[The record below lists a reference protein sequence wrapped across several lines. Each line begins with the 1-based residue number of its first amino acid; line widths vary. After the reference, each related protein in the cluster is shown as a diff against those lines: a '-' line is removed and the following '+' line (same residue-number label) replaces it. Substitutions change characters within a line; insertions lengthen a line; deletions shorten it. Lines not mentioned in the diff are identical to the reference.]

1 MRSPRDELAD
11 RSALGDVYLRR
22 LVRAQLSLA
31 LLSLVAFGGIVGG
44 APLALALM
52 PFLREWQ
59 LLGLPVALWLLL
71 APLPFLVA
79 VGWVHQRRADALDEA
94 FAELLRED

>member
-1 MRSPRDELAD
+1 MRTPREELAE

-22 LVRAQLSLA
+22 LVRTQLSLA
-31 LLSLVAFGGIVGG
+31 LVSLVAFGGIVGG
-44 APLALALM
+44 APLALRHM
-52 PFLREWQ
+52 PFLQAWE
-59 LLGLPVALWLLL
+59 LAGVPVALWLML

-94 FAELLRED
+94 FAELLHED